1 MASPVC
7 LVIDSMHE
15 SLFDML
21 TEIGWHVDYK
31 PTITREEIK
40 KIHQNYAGLI
50 VRSKTIID
58 EDLLGEN
65 PTLKFIGRAGAGL
78 DNLDLPYLTSKKI
91 HVLHASEGN
100 RDAVGEYTVG
110 ALLSLLRNLPKAD
123 QQVRQTI
130 WDREGNRGEELMG
143 KTIGIIG
150 YGNMG
155 QSFARRISGFGCNVL
170 AFDKYKVQYS
180 DAYAREASMEQ
191 IFEQADMLSL
201 HIPLTQETRLMID
214 NTYLNRFK
222 KNIILI
228 NTARGEIIALR
239 TLAEALASGKIRGAV
254 LDVLENEKLNKL
266 TADQLEA
273 FQYISKQ
280 SNVILTPHIAGWTFE
295 SHVKINVVLVTKIKH
310 LALVH

>member
-15 SLFDML
+15 SLFSML
-21 TEIGWHVDYK
+21 NDIGWQTEYK

-40 KIHQNYAGLI
+40 KIHQQYDGLI

-58 EDLLGEN
+58 GDLLGEN

-78 DNLDLPYLTSKKI
+78 DNLDLAYLESKKI

-100 RDAVGEYTVG
+100 RDAVGEYTTG
-110 ALLSLLRNLPKAD
+110 ALLSLLRNLPRAD
-123 QQVRQTI
+123 QEVRKTI
-130 WDREGNRGEELMG
+130 WDREGNRGEELMD

-155 QSFARRISGFGCNVL
+155 QSFAKRISGFGCNVL
-170 AFDKYKVQYS
+170 AYDKYKVQYS
-180 DAYAREASMEQ
+180 DQYAREAVMEQ
-191 IFEQADMLSL
+191 IFEHADILSL

-214 NTYLNRFK
+214 NGYLNRFK
-222 KNIILI
+222 KKIILI
-228 NTARGEIIALR
+228 NTARGEIVALQ
-239 TLAEALASGKIRGAV
+239 TLAEGLASGKVRGAV
-254 LDVLENEKLNKL
+254 LDVLENEKLDKL
-266 TADQLEA
+266 TAAQQEA

-295 SHVKINVVLVTKIKH
+295 SHVKINVALVTKIKE
-310 LALVH
+310 LALAH